1 MEMNTAE
8 YDNMYGHSMTAYEE
22 LYVIEKKDGKD
33 TEIKVAEHKDRSGDQ
48 STNPQIVEIYH
59 DLKVQKN
66 VTGNLGDLTKIFEYT
81 VEFTDLVPNKEYKV
95 EGDDAK
101 TFKAGADGKATLELK
116 LADDQEAV
124 IKQLPKSATYVVTEA
139 ASDHIAQYKMFSED
153 MEKKGAKIVTK
164 EANNGAEAAKILATA
179 KETVDLFDG
188 TIVVLWENNRDIA
201 TLTGVQTYLGIW
213 AGALALVLF
222 GIATILVRR
231 RKYSSAE

>member
-1 MEMNTAE
+1 
-8 YDNMYGHSMTAYEE
+8 MTAYEE
-22 LYVIEKKDGKD
+22 LYVIGKTGD
-33 TEIKVAEHKDRSGDQ
+33 TEKEILVAEHKDRSGNA
-48 STNPQIVEIYH
+48 STNPQTIEIYQ

-81 VEFTDLVPNKEYKV
+81 VEFTDLVPNTEYKV

-101 TFKAGADGKATLELK
+101 TFKAGADGKATLDLR
-116 LADDQEAV
+116 LADDQSAL

-139 ASDHIAQYKMFSED
+139 ASDHIAQYRMFSED

-201 TLTGVQTYLGIW
+201 TLTGVRTNLGIW
-213 AGALALVLF
+213 AGALALVLA
-222 GIATILVRR
+222 GILPILARR
-231 RKYSSAE
+231 RRYASEDQRT